1 MEKKEQLY
9 EGKAK
14 IIYQTEDE
22 SKYIAFFKDDATAFN
37 GKKSGT
43 IDSKGIFNNKISS
56 KIFEEIGKKGIP
68 THYLETLSDREMLVK
83 KVEIILVEVVIRN
96 IVAGSM
102 ARRMG
107 VEEGMELPNTI
118 IDLHY
123 KDDDLDDPLI
133 NEDTAIGFNLA
144 TKEELETM
152 RKYALEINSFL
163 NEFFSSKN
171 IDLVD
176 FKLEF
181 GRSPSENNKIILAD
195 EITPDSCRFWEKG
208 TGRKIDKDRFRHDLG
223 NIEDAYAEIEKL
235 VIE

>member
-1 MEKKEQLY
+1 
-9 EGKAK
+9 
-14 IIYQTEDE
+14 
-22 SKYIAFFKDDATAFN
+22 
-37 GKKSGT
+37 
-43 IDSKGIFNNKISS
+43 
-56 KIFEEIGKKGIP
+56 
-68 THYLETLSDREMLVK
+68 MLVK

-102 ARRMG
+102 SRRMG
-107 VEEGMELPNTI
+107 VEEGMPLPNTI
-118 IDLHY
+118 VDLHY

-144 TKEELETM
+144 TKEELEIM
-152 RKYALEINSFL
+152 RKYALEVNNL
-163 NEFFSSKN
+163 LKDFFSTKN

-181 GRSPSENNKIILAD
+181 GRCPDESNKIILAD

-235 VIE
+235 VID

>member
-163 NEFFSSKN
+163 KEFFSSKN

>member
-1 MEKKEQLY
+1 MEKREQLY

-14 IIYQTEDE
+14 ILYKTDDE

-43 IDSKGIFNNKISS
+43 IEAKGIFNNKISS
-56 KIFEEIGKKGIP
+56 KIFEVIGKKGIP
-68 THYLETLSDREMLVK
+68 THYIETLSDREMLVK

-102 ARRMG
+102 SRRMG
-107 VEEGMELPNTI
+107 VEEGMPLPNTI
-118 IDLHY
+118 VDLHY

-144 TKEELETM
+144 TKEELEIM
-152 RKYALEINSFL
+152 RKYALEVNNL
-163 NEFFSSKN
+163 LKDFFSTKN

-181 GRSPSENNKIILAD
+181 GRCPDESNKIILAD

-235 VIE
+235 VID

>member
-1 MEKKEQLY
+1 MEKREQLY

-14 IIYQTEDE
+14 IIYRTDDE
-22 SKYIAFFKDDATAFN
+22 NKYIAFFKDDATAFN

-43 IDSKGIFNNKISS
+43 IQSKGIFNNKISS
-56 KIFEEIGKKGIP
+56 KIFEEISKKEIP
-68 THYLETLSDREMLVK
+68 THYIETLSDREMLVK

-144 TKEELETM
+144 SKEELEIM
-152 RKYALEINSFL
+152 RKYALEINNFL
-163 NEFFSSKN
+163 KDFFSSKN

-181 GRSPSENNKIILAD
+181 GRCPSENNQIILAD